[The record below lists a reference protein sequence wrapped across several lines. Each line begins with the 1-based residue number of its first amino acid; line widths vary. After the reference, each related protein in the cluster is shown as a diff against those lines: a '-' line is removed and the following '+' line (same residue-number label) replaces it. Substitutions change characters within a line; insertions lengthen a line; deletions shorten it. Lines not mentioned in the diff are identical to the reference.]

1 MDDLERFKI
10 LIYQYILFKGDY
22 YSNSAEVLYET
33 VKTKKHPSADELH
46 SLYIAQLKNEIF
58 DDLQREIAKMLSEFH

>member
-22 YSNSAEVLYET
+22 YSNSAEVLYER
-33 VKTKKHPSADELH
+33 VKIKKHPSADELH
-46 SLYIAQLKNEIF
+46 SLYIAQLKNEFF
-58 DDLQREIAKMLSEFH
+58 DDIQREIAKMLSEFH